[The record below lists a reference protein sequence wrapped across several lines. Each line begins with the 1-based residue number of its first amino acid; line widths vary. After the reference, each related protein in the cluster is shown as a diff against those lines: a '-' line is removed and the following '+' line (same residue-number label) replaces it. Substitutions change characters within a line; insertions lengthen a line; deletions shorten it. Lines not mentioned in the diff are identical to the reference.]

1 MSRVRRCRP
10 CRQVK
15 HDRKIFLMLA
25 WLNAF
30 IGVSS
35 PRRRKSRSVTFRKTD
50 FLNAAALDKD
60 LRLKILEVVD
70 ELDGT
75 VRIRG
80 KYR

>member
-1 MSRVRRCRP
+1 
-10 CRQVK
+10 
-15 HDRKIFLMLA
+15 MLA

-35 PRRRKSRSVTFRKTD
+35 PRRRKSRPVTFRKTD